1 MALKADPARKAY
13 LDSIKPRLSEA
24 SYNAAVSR
32 LDDVIAHAEELGQK
46 GGIVEENGWADVQER
61 PLANGKVSV
70 RKLSGAEKQL
80 GSDVSKEVN
89 KLYCPSYFA
98 REKIDKLFN

>member
-1 MALKADPARKAY
+1 MPGIEWSNVKMSDIQK
-13 LDSIKPRLSEA
+13 SILT
-24 SYNAAVSR
+24 
-32 LDDVIAHAEELGQK
+32 
-46 GGIVEENGWADVQER
+46 DVQER